1 MWRNVKRVVD
11 ELNYQKK
18 LALSGIVIFLLM
30 QLYLPARNVDY
41 GPVTSM
47 NFSKTFSVPEKVQT
61 ILQNSCFDCHSNSI
75 NYPWCSFV
83 QPVRMFLDSHIN
95 EGKEN
100 LNFSEYGT
108 YSRRKQRSK
117 LDRIIKQI
125 QSDEMP

>member
-1 MWRNVKRVVD
+1 M
-11 ELNYQKK
+11 
-18 LALSGIVIFLLM
+18 FLLM

-75 NYPWCSFV
+75 NYPWYSFV

-125 QSDEMP
+125 QSDEMPLASYHTQKRHTH